1 MSETVSG
8 DISLVKMGIHSG
20 LGNVGHRVVGR
31 VGGDGGA
38 EGLGLGVAPDLT
50 LVGLG
55 DRHMGG
61 LATAVAST
69 VAGQELARGSGHKGG
84 EANKSLE

>member
-8 DISLVKMGIHSG
+8 DIYLVKMGLHSG
-20 LGNVGHRVVGR
+20 LGNVGHRVVVR

-38 EGLGLGVAPDLT
+38 ESLGLGVAPDLT